1 MPGDDVEKSLDA
13 DTSTST
19 SSSVPEPSRPGSA
32 PNVLVREPFTVDVES
47 RGCSHDA
54 MANGGWYALYDVWVV
69 LGDAYVTQI
78 NLFIGRRRAVGF
90 GVDGQ
95 AAFELPLSG

>member
-1 MPGDDVEKSLDA
+1 VRVQASPRQEPRSAPVVSRGAMPGDDVEKSLDA

-54 MANGGWYALYDVWVV
+54 MANGG
-69 LGDAYVTQI
+69 
-78 NLFIGRRRAVGF
+78 
-90 GVDGQ
+90 
-95 AAFELPLSG
+95 